1 MTGKV
6 FVDLAVS
13 LDGYIAGP
21 NAGINNPLGDN
32 GPRLHQWKYGLAA
45 FRALLGLPGGA
56 TGADNDLVTEVT
68 DRAGAFILGRR
79 MFDEGEA
86 SWPDPSPFNG
96 PVFVLTNTPREPWA
110 RSKNT
115 FYFVTDG
122 IGSALDAARAAAGE
136 RDVQISGGADTVR
149 QYLNAGLVDE
159 LQLHIAPVLLGAGT
173 RLFDGLTPGLRR
185 LTPTR
190 VLESPSGS
198 THVRYALP
206 RS

>member
-6 FVDLAVS
+6 FVDLAIS

-21 NAGINNPLGDN
+21 NADVSNPLGDN

-45 FRALLGLPGGA
+45 FRVLLGLPGGK
-56 TGADNDLVTEVT
+56 TDGDNDLVEEVI

-79 MFDEGEA
+79 MFDEGEV

-96 PVFVLTNTPREPWA
+96 PVFVLTNTPREPWV

-115 FYFVTDG
+115 FHFVTDD
-122 IGSALDAARAAAGE
+122 IERVLEQARAAAGE
-136 RDVQISGGADTVR
+136 KDVQISGGAETVR
-149 QYLNAGLVDE
+149 QYLSAGLVDE
-159 LQLHIAPVLLGAGT
+159 LQLHIAPVLLGAGI
-173 RLFDGLTPGLRR
+173 RLFDGIEPGLRT

-190 VLESPSGS
+190 VRESASGT
-198 THVRYALP
+198 THVRYTLP

>member
-6 FVDLAVS
+6 FVDLAIS

-21 NAGINNPLGDN
+21 NAGISNPLGDN
-32 GPRLHQWKYGLAA
+32 GPRLHQWKYGVAA
-45 FRALLGLPGGA
+45 FRALLGLPGGS
-56 TGADNDLVTEVT
+56 TGADNDLVREVT

-79 MFDEGEA
+79 MFDEGEV
-86 SWPDPSPFNG
+86 SWPDPSPFAG
-96 PVFVLTNTPREPWA
+96 PVFVLTNTPREPWV
-110 RSKNT
+110 RRDNT

-122 IGSALDAARAAAGE
+122 ARSALDQARAAAGE
-136 RDVQISGGADTVR
+136 KDVQISGGAGTVC

-173 RLFDGLTPGLRR
+173 RLFDGCEPGLRV
-185 LTPTR
+185 LSQTR
-190 VLESPSGS
+190 VSESSKG
-198 THVRYALP
+198 TVHVRYALA